1 MRHDAAY
8 GRRAINRLLDALS
21 DPKDLEADYA
31 SFLVEKAQQ
40 NAASRPT
47 PQSGIAADSLVVS
60 GNTIRS
66 AGTPA
71 DAVAASSE
79 FGSDLYP
86 QFQHTHTAEGLWLFP
101 AAEDSEVLAKAD
113 ESLEELIEDAI

>member
-1 MRHDAAY
+1 MRHSADY
-8 GRRAINRLLDALS
+8 GARALRRLADALEDA
-21 DPKDLEADYA
+21 DPLAADYA
-31 SFLVEKAQQ
+31 SFLVEKARS

-47 PQSGIAADSLVVS
+47 PQSALVADSLVVS
-60 GNTIRS
+60 GNSIRS

-86 QFQHTHTAEGLWLFP
+86 QFHHTHTAEGLWLYP

-113 ESLEELIEDAI
+113 ESLNDLVEDVI